1 MSATTKAERIQN
13 GVVKIG
19 NCPVDSG
26 QIMLVDPCYIKD
38 FDSNDYSYQ
47 EWQKKHNG
55 TEFSYSATCNVTIQS
70 PAQGG
75 QVGCAVAT
83 SSGWGDGTY
92 PVYATIEDGRVTEVT
107 IYFSDFPYEKS
118 ECMACAET
126 MEECECDE

>member
-1 MSATTKAERIQN
+1 MSASTKVEKIQN

-38 FDSNDYSYQ
+38 FDSNDYAYQ
-47 EWQKKHNG
+47 EWQKKRNG

-107 IYFSDFPYEKS
+107 IYFENEPKTDW
-118 ECMACAET
+118 ECIRCGEGHFD
-126 MEECECDE
+126 CECGE